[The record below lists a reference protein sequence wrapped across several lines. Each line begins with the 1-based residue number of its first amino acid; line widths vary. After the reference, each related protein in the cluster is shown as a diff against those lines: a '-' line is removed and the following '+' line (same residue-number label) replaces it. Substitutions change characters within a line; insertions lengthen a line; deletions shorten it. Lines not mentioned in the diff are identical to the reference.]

1 MADTAHVRQRMQ
13 MSFNQR
19 SKEIKIVTVHLP
31 QLALE
36 AFIALGTLV
45 FYVGR
50 VKLTVVRVRF

>member
-1 MADTAHVRQRMQ
+1 MADTAHVRSCMQ
-13 MSFNQR
+13 MSVNQR

-36 AFIALGTLV
+36 ASIALGTLV

>member
-1 MADTAHVRQRMQ
+1 MADTAHISQRMQ

-19 SKEIKIVTVHLP
+19 REEIKIFTVYLP

>member
-1 MADTAHVRQRMQ
+1 MQ
-13 MSFNQR
+13 MSVNQR

-36 AFIALGTLV
+36 ASIALGTLV